1 MQHGADAAR
10 VVLLDCDQQDC
21 SMIDGTKM
29 SDGWHFENR
38 MGGGDNIDTTGPG
51 HHTEFLMMELEDTE

>member
-10 VVLLDCDQQDC
+10 VVLIDCDQQDC

-29 SDGWHFENR
+29 ADGWHFENR
-38 MGGGDNIDTTGPG
+38 LGGDVDTNGPD
-51 HHTEFLMMELEDTE
+51 HHTQFLMMELEDTE